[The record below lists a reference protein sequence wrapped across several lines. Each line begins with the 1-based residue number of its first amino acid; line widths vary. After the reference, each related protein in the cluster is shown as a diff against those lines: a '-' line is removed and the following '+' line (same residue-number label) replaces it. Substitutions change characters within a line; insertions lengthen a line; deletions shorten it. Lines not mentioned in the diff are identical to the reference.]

1 MTVARCTFDF
11 IMRRRIV
18 CSLVVDAA
26 RAVAPGVPPFCLET
40 AQTCQPRVGSAK
52 PLGGRRGAAGSVGS
66 AVGPLGVSM
75 AGEARVIV
83 AARDVVKEYE
93 QGGVRQRVLDGLSL
107 EVEAGQFVA
116 VMGPSGS
123 GKSTLLHL
131 LGALDT
137 PDSGEIAVAGA
148 SLGAMRDDE
157 RTELRRQRI
166 GIVYQFFNL
175 IPVLT
180 AAENVALPAVIAG
193 AREASYRERLDRV
206 LELVGLTEHADKQPS
221 QLSGGQQQRAAIARA
236 LFIEPA
242 VLLADE
248 PTGNLDLASGAEVL
262 RLFLEAQQALG
273 QTIVM
278 VTHDPRSAG
287 HADHVL
293 LLRDGQVRGDLDVTG
308 RCRGA
313 ARTDRTHEGRTK
325 AVLRWLEELD
335 ATGASSTRRR
345 LRAEA

>member
-1 MTVARCTFDF
+1 
-11 IMRRRIV
+11 
-18 CSLVVDAA
+18 
-26 RAVAPGVPPFCLET
+26 
-40 AQTCQPRVGSAK
+40 
-52 PLGGRRGAAGSVGS
+52 
-66 AVGPLGVSM
+66 M
-75 AGEARVIV
+75 AGDGQVIV

-93 QGGVRQRVLDGLSL
+93 TGGQRQRVLAGVSL

-131 LGALDT
+131 LGGLDT
-137 PDSGEIAVAGA
+137 PDAGEVEVDGV
-148 SLGAMRDDE
+148 SLGAMPDDA
-157 RTELRRQRI
+157 RTELRRRRI

-175 IPVLT
+175 VPVLT

-193 AREASYRERLDRV
+193 EREASYRDRV
-206 LELVGLTEHADKQPS
+206 DEVLKLVGLDEHRDKQPS
-221 QLSGGQQQRAAIARA
+221 QLSGGQQQRAAVARA

-262 RLFLEAQQALG
+262 GLFLEAQQALG
-273 QTIVM
+273 QTVVM

-287 HADHVL
+287 YADRVL
-293 LLRDGQVRGDLDVTG
+293 LLRDGQVCGDLEVTA

-313 ARTDRTHEGRTK
+313 ARTERTHEGRTK
-325 AVLRWLEELD
+325 AVLRWLEDLD
-335 ATGASSTRRR
+335 ATGASAPRRA
-345 LRAEA
+345 RAGV